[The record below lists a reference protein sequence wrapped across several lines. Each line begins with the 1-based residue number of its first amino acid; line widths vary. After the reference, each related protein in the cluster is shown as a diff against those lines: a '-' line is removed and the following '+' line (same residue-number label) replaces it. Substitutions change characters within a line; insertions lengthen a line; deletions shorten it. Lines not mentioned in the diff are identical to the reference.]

1 MKKLIADLHCHPS
14 LKPNGDD
21 KIKDIWVDIENT
33 PLNELFSF
41 ISWRKLLVGGILKNM
56 ATYSQSSLDKC
67 YKGRNRLLF
76 CSIYPFERQ
85 FLKPNRPFKRSTFI
99 RQLLLWSIFGK
110 SLKRAVDTKIITALT
125 GVSKETISKYLNDV
139 YDNDTVVY
147 LNDYNKEYQYLMQSH
162 NSNSTNA
169 EFVRNP
175 SFKLVKN
182 YEELIS
188 SLDETTICGIL
199 TIEGMHALGEYKKE
213 HLFNQQS
220 IDDLD
225 SNDRQLLE
233 QSFINNIATVK
244 GKNDPSVIPPYFI
257 TFAHHFNNLIA
268 GHAKSFKDGQFIKPG
283 FSDVF
288 DQTNGQDRGLTQFA
302 KDLIVNHL
310 FSRHNGSRILVD
322 TKHMSL
328 NSRDD
333 YFKLVSTFNENN
345 PSDIVPIVVS
355 HTAVNGLKDRA
366 TARQT
371 QDKNGIE
378 KNSYVSRWDI
388 NLTDEDIQ
396 EVFATNGI
404 IGICMHDGRMPGD
417 NFKKLFRQQKTQVDS
432 DESIMRL
439 HSQMFLTNVFHVVK
453 VTLNYIRQLNSQGE
467 AINENNA
474 WNTLSLGSDNDG
486 IVDPF
491 DNYNS
496 ADFLLDFKLRI
507 KRSIEQNHK
516 PFFKNFQ
523 ILSLPDEK
531 PFSQEQLADLM
542 QGLSAELI
550 VDKIFSDNTD
560 TFLSH
565 FFTKDY
571 LTKGSIEELL
581 V

>member
-1 MKKLIADLHCHPS
+1 
-14 LKPNGDD
+14 
-21 KIKDIWVDIENT
+21 
-33 PLNELFSF
+33 
-41 ISWRKLLVGGILKNM
+41 
-56 ATYSQSSLDKC
+56 
-67 YKGRNRLLF
+67 
-76 CSIYPFERQ
+76 
-85 FLKPNRPFKRSTFI
+85 
-99 RQLLLWSIFGK
+99 
-110 SLKRAVDTKIITALT
+110 
-125 GVSKETISKYLNDV
+125 
-139 YDNDTVVY
+139 
-147 LNDYNKEYQYLMQSH
+147 MQSH
-162 NSNSTNA
+162 DTNSTNP

-175 SFKLVKN
+175 GFKIVRN
-182 YEELIS
+182 YEELKA

-225 SNDRQLLE
+225 QNDRDLLE
-233 QSFINNIATVK
+233 KSFINNIAVVK
-244 GKNDPSVIPPYFI
+244 GKDDVSVVAPYFI

-288 DQTNGQDRGLTQFA
+288 DQTKGQDRGLTEFA
-302 KDLIVNHL
+302 KNLIVNHL

-333 YFKLVSTFNENN
+333 YFKLVSAFNRNN
-345 PSDIVPIVVS
+345 PNDIVPIIVS

-371 QDKNGIE
+371 PDKNGTE

-388 NLTDEDIQ
+388 NLTDQDIE
-396 EVFATNGI
+396 EVFATNGL
-404 IGICMHDGRMPGD
+404 IGVCMHDGRMPGD
-417 NFKKLFRQQKTQVDS
+417 NFKKLFRQQKGQVDF

-439 HSQMFLTNVFHVVK
+439 HSQMFLTNIFHVVK
-453 VTLNYIRQLNSQGE
+453 VTLNYIRQLNSQGQ
-467 AINENNA
+467 AISEKNA

-496 ADFLLDFKLRI
+496 ADFLLDFKLRAM
-507 KRSIEQNHK
+507 RSIEQNHK
-516 PFFKNFQ
+516 PFFKTFK

-542 QGLSAELI
+542 QGFTAEEL

-560 TFLSH
+560 AFLSI

-571 LTKGSIEELL
+571 LTTGTKEALI